1 MSGRKYYCYCDS
13 NCKFETMTK
22 EQILAAI
29 AQAAAGGEQ
38 VVLVDSETG
47 MKYGLYV
54 SNGKLMM
61 QDNASGA
68 TGGGL
73 VFDKD
78 AAFITKVKEKN
89 AGGMVTFWVGTTQQ
103 YNALQE
109 IDPYC
114 VYIKTD
120 DKTIS
125 IIHQAIE
132 DAYNHADD
140 AMTVAQDANE
150 KSASAQSR
158 AQSAIEKAESAWNHA
173 HSAVTDAGEALEKI
187 AILEDAIA
195 NHSHQNNGFGYEDTT
210 GDGTSDVTLPLDA
223 DGVYIVTA
231 YHASYKFQTVYVD
244 AKYLQFMTFRENLVQ
259 GYQSFRYDLTN
270 ESHPYQLCVTI
281 DNNQKTIR
289 FQTTKQ
295 SLTTSTEEMKI
306 RTIRFYK

>member
-22 EQILAAI
+22 EQILSAI
-29 AQAAAGGEQ
+29 AQAAAGGDE
-38 VVLVDSETG
+38 VVLVDSDTNQ
-47 MKYGLYV
+47 KYGLYV

-61 QDNASGA
+61 RGTDSEA
-68 TGGGL
+68 GGGL
-73 VFDKD
+73 TIDPES
-78 AAFITKVKEKN
+78 AFITQIKEKN
-89 AGGMVTFWVGTTQQ
+89 TGGMVTFWVGTTVQ
-103 YNALQE
+103 YNALNE

-114 VYIKTD
+114 IYIKTD
-120 DKTIS
+120 DKRYEHIEQS
-125 IIHQAIE
+125 IE
-132 DAYNHADD
+132 DAYNHADN